1 MTTIKELTLRQHLQF
16 AKTANSATILS
27 MTEPIKMMGTLDVAE
42 YLGVS
47 RQYVDRLVRSGKLK
61 CQKTSAGP
69 IFLETG
75 VAAFKRQR
83 LRQAKRDPRVRIRK

>member
-1 MTTIKELTLRQHLQF
+1 MIDPSKV
-16 AKTANSATILS
+16 
-27 MTEPIKMMGTLDVAE
+27 MGALDVAQ

-61 CQKTSAGP
+61 CQRTSAGP
-69 IFLETG
+69 IFMETD

-83 LRQAKRDPRVRIRK
+83 LQQAKRDPRVRIRK